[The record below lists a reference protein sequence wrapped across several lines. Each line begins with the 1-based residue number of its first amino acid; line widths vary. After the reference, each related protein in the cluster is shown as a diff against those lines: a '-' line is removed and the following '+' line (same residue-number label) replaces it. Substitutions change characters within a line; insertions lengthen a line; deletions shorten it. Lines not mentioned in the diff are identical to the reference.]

1 MKCLGMSFYS
11 KWMHPSKDCLQ
22 TFDALMARFET
33 RRSFSGLYGKQAPAG
48 PPHPSDRVPFDQ
60 GGGQQDAFG
69 QRFVAPHPGGLASA
83 SGTAVTP
90 DGLISVSWSN
100 NGRGFELRVN
110 APRSYR
116 VDLILPE
123 EVRGHSSVTVNGE
136 PVIGREFEFHEIKA
150 PLTVK
155 TQK

>member
-69 QRFVAPHPGGLASA
+69 QRFVAPHPGGHNAHFDGWNVDGGQGRIGVLAHFNAAHADNGHLIRHPDAQLVQRALAAMAIRSLA
-83 SGTAVTP
+83 AEKAVGSP
-90 DGLISVSWSN
+90 
-100 NGRGFELRVN
+100 
-110 APRSYR
+110 A
-116 VDLILPE
+116 
-123 EVRGHSSVTVNGE
+123 VR
-136 PVIGREFEFHEIKA
+136 
-150 PLTVK
+150 
-155 TQK
+155 